1 MAKSGTRTT
10 KQKAKSPQ
18 KKTSP
23 VQAVASQSAKPEKAA
38 AKAVPAAKKQKSTEG
53 YERVFEQI
61 YRMVLRIP
69 AGRVMTYGQIARL
82 LDERYSPRLVG
93 WAMHATPKDERHI
106 PWHRVINS
114 RGSTSTG
121 RLILHEPDL
130 QRLLLESEGVVF
142 NDKAVCDLS
151 VFQWSPAQRKARAKE
166 SGKAPAKTAKAK
178 SAKAGKAVAEA
189 KTPKTGKKS

>member
-1 MAKSGTRTT
+1 MAKSDNKTAT
-10 KQKAKSPQ
+10 KQAKSP
-18 KKTSP
+18 KKNAATI
-23 VQAVASQSAKPEKAA
+23 QAQSSSAKKATQTPAQKAPAEK
-38 AKAVPAAKKQKSTEG
+38 KGKSTAG

-93 WAMHATPKDERHI
+93 WAMHATPKDERNI

-130 QRLLLESEGVVF
+130 QRLLLESEGVIF
-142 NDKAVCDLS
+142 NDKAVCNLS
-151 VFQWSPAQRKARAKE
+151 VFQWSPAQRKTKALQTDKAA
-166 SGKAPAKTAKAK
+166 SKAPKKSQAAAK
-178 SAKAGKAVAEA
+178 SSTKAE
-189 KTPKTGKKS
+189 KKK